1 MSNVTAIEARIASA
15 MGYHSSKGTN
25 QGEDLSCDGGPL
37 ANTAHDPRCAYNEYI
52 AMPNA
57 RALNRSGIVLGCR
70 YSCLSECAAMC
81 E

>member
-1 MSNVTAIEARIASA
+1 MRRMSNVTAIEARIASA

-52 AMPNA
+52 GRPNA
-57 RALNRSGIVLGCR
+57 RALNRSGIVERTWLPLQ
-70 YSCLSECAAMC
+70 LSV
-81 E
+81 